1 LQVCALFAEL
11 EESPERALAVAAS
24 QVAAL
29 ERAARESPDAVSL
42 VRSRAEL
49 TGPDGRLG
57 LVLSLEGCKPLA
69 AAPDLADVF
78 FALGVRMVG
87 LTWNGPN
94 AFAHGAAE
102 DPSLGLTPDGQ
113 ELVERLAALGVVLDL
128 AHASCATFDD
138 VLGRGP
144 DAALVVSHAGCREL
158 VETPRNIDDNRLRR
172 LAERG
177 GVFCLMAHPFVIDP
191 AGRSLERLVDH
202 VDHAV
207 GVMGLE
213 HVGLGGDFTRQIN
226 LAVGPLEVDPS
237 LSLSRGAPSGEVI
250 EGLEGPGDYERLVAA
265 LRRRGYDGERLDAVL
280 RGNLVRLLSDA
291 LPAA

>member
-1 LQVCALFAEL
+1 VCALFAEL
-11 EESPERALAVAAS
+11 EESPDRALAVASS
-24 QVAAL
+24 QVAAV
-29 ERAARESPDAVSL
+29 ERAARESPGSVSL
-42 VRSRAEL
+42 VRSRADL
-49 TGPDGRLG
+49 AALDGRVG

-78 FALGVRMVG
+78 FTLGVRMVG
-87 LTWNGPN
+87 LTWNGRN

-102 DPSLGLTPDGQ
+102 DPQLGLTADGE
-113 ELVERLAALGVVLDL
+113 ELVDRLAALGVVLDL
-128 AHASCATFDD
+128 AHASCATFDE
-138 VLGRGP
+138 VLDRVPGG
-144 DAALVVSHAGCREL
+144 AVIVSHAGCREL
-158 VETPRNIDDNRLRR
+158 VETPRNVDDDRLRR

-191 AGRSLERLVDH
+191 AGRSLDRLVDH

-226 LAVGPLEVDPS
+226 LAVGPLEVGPS
-237 LSLSRGAPSGEVI
+237 LSLSGGAPPGQAI
-250 EGLEGPGDYERLVAA
+250 EDLAGPGDYGCLVAA
-265 LRRRGYDGERLDAVL
+265 LQRRGYEGDRLDAVL
-280 RGNLVRLLSDA
+280 GGNLLRLLADA